1 MDMND
6 YLSQSFC
13 LDRRI
18 RAKLGEIASLNKL
31 SSDLSETEP
40 GVARRLAIWEQEL
53 RGDLDSLIELRR
65 SITNAIAS
73 VSDPACRTLLEL
85 HYLCFETW
93 EQVAE
98 EMNYSVQHVYRLR
111 GKALSMVRLPGM
123 RADVLE

>member
-1 MDMND
+1 MNVND

-18 RAKLGEIASLNKL
+18 RAKLSEIASLNAL
-31 SSDLSETEP
+31 TRSITGDSSAA
-40 GVARRLAIWEQEL
+40 GRLASCEREL
-53 RGDLDSLIELRR
+53 RGELDSLIELRR
-65 SITNAIAS
+65 SITNAISS

-85 HYLCFETW
+85 RYLCFETW

-111 GKALSMVRLPGM
+111 GKALSMVRLP
-123 RADVLE
+123 V